1 MTLQQSKARRIIN
14 ELNDEIEKRCYEI
27 GRIAGRSPDN
37 VRHAATI
44 MQRNTNAT
52 MTQTLTYMEY
62 LSVPTRVITLR
73 TYIDALLA
81 EMGRFDKLYRDMMD
95 KKE

>member
-1 MTLQQSKARRIIN
+1 MNLQQSKARRIIN
-14 ELNDEIEKRCYEI
+14 ELNVEIERRCAKI
-27 GRIAGRSPDN
+27 GRIASRSPEN

-52 MTQTLTYMEY
+52 MTQTLAYMEY
-62 LSVPTRVITLR
+62 LSAPTRVITLR

-81 EMGRFDKLYRDMMD
+81 EMGRFDKLYRDMMNN
-95 KKE
+95 KE